1 MIRSAQARAARKRYR
16 ELSPVLNEQSLR
28 RFVALEAQALGRG
41 GVSLMARI
49 SGLARSTIYH
59 GLSDIRDNV
68 SAPAGRIRK
77 DGGGRKKKASK
88 DPTLVADLKRLVEST
103 ARGDPMQLLLWTIRS
118 LRNLA
123 NELANLGHKV
133 CPTVVGDLLRS
144 MGYSL
149 QANSK
154 TREGGQHIDRDR
166 QFHYINTQ
174 AKAFLAANEPVISV
188 DTKKKEL
195 VGNFKNNGREWR
207 RSGTPELVNV
217 HDFIDPKLSRA
228 VPYGVYD
235 VTNNVGWVSVGTDH
249 DTAAFAVNA
258 IRRWWRT
265 MGKKRHPKA
274 KRLMITADGGGS
286 NGYRV
291 RLWKVELQKLA
302 DELKLPITVC
312 HLPPGTS
319 KWNKIEHRLFSF
331 ITINWRGKPLRS
343 YRTIVQLIAA
353 TTTENGLKVRAE
365 LDENKYPKG
374 IKVSDLQMAAVNL
387 TRHPF
392 HGDWNYTVSPK
403 RNHPRQTRID

>member
-1 MIRSAQARAARKRYR
+1 MIRSAQVRVARKRYR
-16 ELSPVLNEQSLR
+16 ELAPVLNEQSLR

-59 GLSDIRDNV
+59 GLSDIHDTV

-77 DGGGRKKKASK
+77 EGGGRKKKASE
-88 DPTLVADLKRLVEST
+88 DPTLVADLKRLVEPT
-103 ARGDPMQLLLWTIRS
+103 TRGDPMQPLLWTIRS

-403 RNHPRQTRID
+403 RNHPRLTRID

>member
-1 MIRSAQARAARKRYR
+1 
-16 ELSPVLNEQSLR
+16 
-28 RFVALEAQALGRG
+28 LEAQALGRG

-195 VGNFKNNGREWR
+195 VGNFKNGGREWR
-207 RSGTPELVNV
+207 RNGTPELVNV

-353 TTTENGLKVRAE
+353 TTTDAGLKVRAE

-387 TRHPF
+387 NRHSF

-403 RNHPRQTRID
+403 RNNPRQTRI